1 MKKFITIIVAFM
13 SVLTLWGQTDE
24 DINIKGYLE
33 YFQQNRN
40 EVILQAKQK
49 SYIEDADTAQIISV
63 INDAEYLC
71 NNYKNIAT
79 IDNTLSSQIKKELT
93 EFCIIYSI
101 NISANGESISI
112 GTNNFLKTI
121 QKYQVPFNN
130 LREQVEE
137 SLSSSS
143 LGANDDD
150 NSDDSNTPGN
160 PIQNESSMSLLYV
173 LIILS
178 LIIGITS
185 VVLTVLTLNEVKKKN
200 KEANKPKTSTSE
212 KANIEVPNKKSHK
225 DKTKDKTGG
234 QTTDT
239 PSVPPGTESAYPTQ
253 PSMQYNNVV
262 ATPSAVPERKENI
275 NKVPQETYLY
285 AIANANVNGEIGL
298 YKVTTE
304 NSGDKV
310 FMIILKKADDENGD
324 FTIAP
329 MSDNFMRVAIAD
341 RNTYLPSQFCES
353 TLNSPNPTRIEV
365 IEKGKARKVGGKWQM
380 QERMKIRL
388 I

>member
-24 DINIKGYLE
+24 DKYINDCLNF
-33 YFQQNRN
+33 FQEN
-40 EVILQAKQK
+40 EDKVIQQARENHF
-49 SYIEDADTAQIISV
+49 IEDKDTLLINV
-63 INDAEYLC
+63 VVNDAKYLSNHSGIC
-71 NNYKNIAT
+71 
-79 IDNTLSSQIKKELT
+79 DTLLYPEITTQLI
-93 EFCIIYSI
+93 EFCEQYYQDITSI
-101 NISANGESISI
+101 NEEGIAIDSNKFFITI
-112 GTNNFLKTI
+112 KTY
-121 QKYQVPFNN
+121 QKLFKL
-130 LREQVEE
+130 LRTLVEE
-137 SLSSSS
+137 AERKSKLYSDDNSSSS
-143 LGANDDD
+143 
-150 NSDDSNTPGN
+150 
-160 PIQNESSMSLLYV
+160 ISLPNV
-173 LIILS
+173 LLILILVICIS
-178 LIIGITS
+178 G

-200 KEANKPKTSTSE
+200 KEAKKPKTNTSE

-225 DKTKDKTGG
+225 DKTKDKTGV

-239 PSVPPGTESAYPTQ
+239 SSVPPGTESAYPTQ